1 MYYVLGHTVC
11 SQSSSA
17 DCTITPVASR
27 TSYGGVQ
34 VSNTVA
40 SQPASSLLPV
50 LLQRSSMVTFDEGSP
65 LHDGVEH
72 TDSGYLLTH
81 SLTH

>member
-1 MYYVLGHTVC
+1 MCVSVC
-11 SQSSSA
+11 VTSV
-17 DCTITPVASR
+17 CECVCECVCVCVC